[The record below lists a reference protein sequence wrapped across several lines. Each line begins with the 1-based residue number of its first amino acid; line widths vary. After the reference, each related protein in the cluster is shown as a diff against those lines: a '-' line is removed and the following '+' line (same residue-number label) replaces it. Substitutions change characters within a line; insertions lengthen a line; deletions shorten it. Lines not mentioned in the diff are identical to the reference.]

1 MGSLQKRER
10 RSKDFL
16 LIGGHMKSV
25 EERMKVVKEIVG
37 RKGGLPSFCNPL
49 KAGTLKN
56 RDICGVITGYTV
68 ELDNLS
74 YRGIWVSTIEDIRLT
89 VDGEEVPQDIMVLKV
104 KDMNLP
110 LRDLGG
116 HTEVF
121 IGATDPC
128 RILVYK
134 LGGLA
139 AGEHKVT
146 LTITRRNDFGHT
158 VGNGTEGYEEALEFT
173 HPGTIT
179 AEQTY
184 VL

>member
-1 MGSLQKRER
+1 
-10 RSKDFL
+10 
-16 LIGGHMKSV
+16 MKPV
-25 EERMKVVKEIVG
+25 EERMEIVKEIIG
-37 RKGGLPSFCNPL
+37 KKGGLPSFCNPL
-49 KAGTLKN
+49 KAGGLEN

-68 ELDNLS
+68 ALDNLS

-89 VDGEEVPQDIMVLKV
+89 VDGEETPRDRMVLQV

-121 IGATDPC
+121 IGAADPC
-128 RILVYK
+128 RILVYQ

-139 AGEHKVT
+139 AGEHRVT
-146 LTITRRNDFGHT
+146 LTMTRRNDFGHT
-158 VGNGTEGYEEALEFT
+158 VGNGTEGYQEALEFT
-173 HPGTIT
+173 HPGTVT

-184 VL
+184 VI